1 MASVGFVREQHRG
14 ILLSDDTLDGL
25 LDQMT
30 AYRPHET
37 IFKMKAA
44 NL

>member
-1 MASVGFVREQHRG
+1 MKATGFIRAQHHG
-14 ILLSDDTLDGL
+14 ILLADTSLDGL